1 MVKSRVDELLERLRL
16 DRLAGA
22 NPYTLSGGEARRLSV
37 ATALA
42 TAPRLLICDEPTFG
56 QDRRTWQ
63 ELVDLFADLRD
74 DGHAI
79 VSVTH
84 DPEFVAALDR
94 PPARAGGAVI
104 ALEPV
109 ADPRAPLARRN
120 PVAKLAAALLFSF
133 ALVVTVDPVAP
144 AIAIAM
150 ELALLPL
157 FGVRYGVLLRRTW
170 PLLIGAVGVVVAMV
184 LFAAERDGPVLLSAG
199 PLVVTSGVLM
209 TTLGLVLRMFAV
221 ALPGVIVFAT
231 TDATDLADALIQNV
245 RAPARFAIGA
255 LAAFRLVPLLGQEWQ
270 MISMARR
277 ARGVEAGRNP
287 VAKLKLFVSTAFA
300 LLVGAIRR
308 GSRLAVAMDARG
320 FDAGTPRTVARRQ
333 HFTAADAALIAGAL
347 LLAAVA
353 LGVSI
358 RLGTFQLIW

>member
-1 MVKSRVDELLERLRL
+1 M
-16 DRLAGA
+16 
-22 NPYTLSGGEARRLSV
+22 
-37 ATALA
+37 
-42 TAPRLLICDEPTFG
+42 
-56 QDRRTWQ
+56 
-63 ELVDLFADLRD
+63 
-74 DGHAI
+74 
-79 VSVTH
+79 
-84 DPEFVAALDR
+84 
-94 PPARAGGAVI
+94 I

-170 PLLIGAVGVVVAMV
+170 PLVIGAVGVVVAMV

-347 LLAAVA
+347 LLAAIA